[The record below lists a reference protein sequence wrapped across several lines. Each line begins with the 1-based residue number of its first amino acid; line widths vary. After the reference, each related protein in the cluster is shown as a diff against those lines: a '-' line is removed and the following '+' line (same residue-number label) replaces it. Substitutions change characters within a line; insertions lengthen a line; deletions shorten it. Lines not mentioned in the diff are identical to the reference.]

1 MFGFDDSLKT
11 LKRELKEAGADVT
24 PIRDWQKNYDKV
36 RKQTPVLEGQ
46 YQTARKE
53 LELVLAVLKQL
64 EQYLIA
70 GNVDRSGLENYMRE
84 LKKYQGHFNH
94 EFLISKE
101 DTDFQSTYDSIL
113 KLSNKGIH
121 SQSEALILQS
131 EVENLLAVT
140 VEALDKEWPDFRAM
154 AFFYIERT
162 DRELFDLPHAD
173 KVAKVLR
180 IYDNEFIKPMRD
192 CMLEK
197 LSEARVNQIMED
209 ELWRY

>member
-70 GNVDRSGLENYMRE
+70 GNVDRSGLENYTRE
-84 LKKYQGHFNH
+84 LKKYQGHFNL

>member
-24 PIRDWQKNYDKV
+24 PVRDWQKNYDKV

-162 DRELFDLPHAD
+162 DREIFDLPHAD

-180 IYDNEFIKPMRD
+180 IYENEFIKPIRD

>member
-24 PIRDWQKNYDKV
+24 PVRDWQKNYDKV

-94 EFLISKE
+94 EFLISRE

-162 DRELFDLPHAD
+162 DREIFDLPHAD

-180 IYDNEFIKPMRD
+180 IYENEFIKPIRD